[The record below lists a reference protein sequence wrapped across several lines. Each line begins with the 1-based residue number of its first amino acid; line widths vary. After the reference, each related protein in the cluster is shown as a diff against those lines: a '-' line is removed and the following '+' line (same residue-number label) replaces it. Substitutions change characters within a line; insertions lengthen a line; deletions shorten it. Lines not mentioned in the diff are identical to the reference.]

1 MKPTIYRIL
10 RTKVKDLSTMSKY
23 EEDNG
28 QIGIIRP
35 WEIVFIMAISPLIAI
50 TILFIVAHADTIEQY
65 IQKILNTI
73 LL

>member
-1 MKPTIYRIL
+1 MKPTIERIL

-35 WEIVFIMAISPLIAI
+35 WELVFIMAISPLIAI
-50 TILFIVAHADTIEQY
+50 TILFIIAHADTIEKY
-65 IQKILNTI
+65 IKNIINLI